1 MVQTG
6 QMHACACTSPT
17 GVPQCRPSQGGALA
31 GWSNC
36 RPAAQHLSAFL
47 RHPASCNVWS
57 FCFQRCSSAVFALNS
72 ARKHLESLLCKHA
85 CTRTR
90 GRHVAGTVF
99 AVFAS
104 QGGFQEELVL
114 APSPLG
120 QGALGPHRPIRGF
133 GRVSPTQEPAHQA
146 KPRPTMARHGAAI
159 CCQCGQED
167 PNIRMAPP
175 GMAPPRNAR
184 PTTVLRIGSNM
195 QWGICELCV
204 LMVRLQDWA
213 RDGDAEVRLS
223 LQSVFRA
230 TLQDLDSRHSVWH
243 WRLRRGDWECGR
255 CHHLNVN
262 WHRRCGLC
270 WVEPP
275 PTPAR
280 HSLLVPAGT
289 LQALVLQSGHA
300 SSQSG
305 DRPISGELS
314 AQLGPPWEGAQFSAE
329 GASSSGMQ
337 WRR

>member
-1 MVQTG
+1 
-6 QMHACACTSPT
+6 MHFADRRAT
-17 GVPQCRPSQGGALA
+17 VPAQPRRCA
-31 GWSNC
+31 GWME
-36 RPAAQHLSAFL
+36 QLQ
-47 RHPASCNVWS
+47 ASCSTLVCVPAPS
-57 FCFQRCSSAVFALNS
+57 SVLQCLVILLSEMLLRCLCIELCTQAPGKFALQ
-72 ARKHLESLLCKHA
+72 AR
-85 CTRTR
+85 TRTR

-262 WHRRCGLC
+262 WHRQCGLC

-289 LQALVLQSGHA
+289 LHALVLQSGHA